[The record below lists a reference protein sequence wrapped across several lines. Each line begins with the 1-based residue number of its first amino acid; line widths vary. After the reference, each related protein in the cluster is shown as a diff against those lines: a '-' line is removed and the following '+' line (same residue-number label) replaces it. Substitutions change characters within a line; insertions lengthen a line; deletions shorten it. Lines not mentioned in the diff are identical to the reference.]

1 MPHLLVNRPR
11 IFGRKVKIVLP
22 PMEAVQQFKWEIIS
36 SAFHQLGSLLLL
48 VGSILSIPKIRNA
61 VDKHGWVGGLT
72 FVAASCFYMTVSAHD
87 CYELFTYHNRQKDT
101 DNGSLSI
108 EGNILDIAAAVAY
121 FCGSLSLI
129 TGSFC
134 LISNHTLAGAFLK
147 MIGSFLFLVGAV
159 INSAQCFNA
168 PTYRAKLYSNLT
180 ATSYGIGSAA
190 YLAGCIPYLWS
201 LDSPSDQD
209 TIDTYLAGLFIAGS
223 FLFVVGGS
231 LNMLRSKC
239 IFDHSY
245 PNMELG
251 PVVTEREESLSIR
264 RSSTSSASDNDKSM
278 SEEAPLLTI

>member
-22 PMEAVQQFKWEIIS
+22 PSEAVQQFKWEIIS
-36 SAFHQLGSLLLL
+36 SVFHQIGSIFLL
-48 VGSILSIPKIRNA
+48 VGSILSIPKIQSA
-61 VDKHGWVGGLT
+61 LDKHGLVGGLT

-87 CYELFTYHNRQKDT
+87 CYELFTYHNRQEDT
-101 DNGSLSI
+101 DNKTLSI
-108 EGNILDIAAAVAY
+108 PGNILDIAAAVAY

-134 LISNHTLAGAFLK
+134 LISNRTLAGAFLK
-147 MIGSFLFLVGAV
+147 MTGSFLFLVGAV

-180 ATSYGIGSAA
+180 ATCYGIGSAA

-201 LDSPSDQD
+201 LDSQSDQD
-209 TIDTYLAGLFIAGS
+209 IIDTYLAGLFIAGS
-223 FLFVVGGS
+223 FLFVAGGS

-245 PNMELG
+245 PNMKLG
-251 PVVTEREESLSIR
+251 PVTERDGSFTN
-264 RSSTSSASDNDKSM
+264 SSTSSTSETPM
-278 SEEAPLLTI
+278 SEEAPLLTL